1 MRPVIPPQP
10 LANRGRGSVTF
21 VIDQGMLADTPHV
34 RLPMALRRLGYTVE
48 VTEYCRD
55 TYREPLR
62 AYSADECIVLYG
74 SIGFVE
80 QRLRNSNAIPG
91 SYYTK
96 DRLACSHY
104 MPRLPLELLGNAEG
118 VYLPFG
124 DFVRRRD
131 QIYRLFGDSRLF
143 VRPDSGGK
151 TFTGLCLEQETAG
164 VEINSLRQLTSVT
177 DDTRVLIAPAQSI
190 RAEYRFFIVE
200 GKVVTGS
207 RYHVNGQRSIDP
219 VVSKLCLEVAQ
230 QVAAL
235 PWQVDLAYTC
245 DVGLFA
251 GEPKVVELNAFS
263 TSGLYACHALRLFDA
278 VGKVAWREFIGELS
292 LES

>member
-1 MRPVIPPQP
+1 MLP
-10 LANRGRGSVTF
+10 LTPGQSGWGSVTF
-21 VIDQGMLADTPHV
+21 VIDHGMLDGTPHL
-34 RLPMALRRLGYTVE
+34 RLPTALRRLGYTVE
-48 VTEYCRD
+48 VAEYCSNLSKQ
-55 TYREPLR
+55 PLSE
-62 AYSADECIVLYG
+62 YSADECVVLYG

-91 SYYTK
+91 AYYTK

-104 MPRLPLELLGNAEG
+104 MPRLPLELLGNAQG

-131 QIYRLFGDSRLF
+131 QIYRLFGESRLF

-200 GKVVTGS
+200 GQVVTGS

-219 VVSKLCLEVAQ
+219 GVSKLCLEVAK

-263 TSGLYACHALRLFDA
+263 TSGLYACDALRLFDA
-278 VGKVAWREFIGELS
+278 VGKVAWREFTGELS